1 MRRPATYPW
10 QTAYMFD
17 ILETDESKVRSR
29 LYEAIDAVE
38 RRRLVS
44 VNSDEEIA
52 FADAEAGFQILISET
67 IAKFV

>member
-10 QTAYMFD
+10 QTAYMFA
-17 ILETDESKVRSR
+17 ILETDESKGRSR

-52 FADAEAGFQILISET
+52 LADAEAGFQILISET